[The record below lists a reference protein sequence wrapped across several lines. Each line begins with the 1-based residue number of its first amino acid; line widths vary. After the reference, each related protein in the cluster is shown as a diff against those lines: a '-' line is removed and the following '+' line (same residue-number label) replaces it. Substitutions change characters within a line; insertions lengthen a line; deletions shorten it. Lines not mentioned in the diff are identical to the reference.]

1 MRIHASHQILQM
13 LSALDMLKR
22 IIKLSIHLH
31 WAPETVRT
39 RTDSAHLYGTGG
51 SMHAVRVRLCRRHKL
66 KSQRLQHYG
75 LHFPQEVILESFC
88 TKAHTILAS
97 GPDLPHLRSSP
108 SDTALLQL
116 PLVGFTCIPLSAFL
130 LWSAPPNDVCIK
142 KNNFCSYW
150 VFFLCLKELQT
161 AFPEIWMPVSF
172 VGWLLFFTLRISH
185 RKWNLPIKLHCSS
198 LYQGL
203 QIKTP
208 NHIFNYINQHV
219 TGILAWLPYIRPVNK

>member
-1 MRIHASHQILQM
+1 MVCTFHRRWFWKVSARRLTQYLLLVPTYPIFAPLPVTLHSCSCLSWASHAFLSQPSFFGQLLQM
-13 LSALDMLKR
+13 MYVLKR
-22 IIKLSIHLH
+22 
-31 WAPETVRT
+31 
-39 RTDSAHLYGTGG
+39 
-51 SMHAVRVRLCRRHKL
+51 
-66 KSQRLQHYG
+66 
-75 LHFPQEVILESFC
+75 
-88 TKAHTILAS
+88 TIFV
-97 GPDLPHLRSSP
+97 H
-108 SDTALLQL
+108 
-116 PLVGFTCIPLSAFL
+116 
-130 LWSAPPNDVCIK
+130 
-142 KNNFCSYW
+142 YW

-161 AFPEIWMPVSF
+161 AFPEIWTPVSF